1 MFKGNFGKVVF
12 IALLVILP
20 MRGYSQGVRWMPGY
34 LVNNNNEVIK
44 GHIYLPFT
52 TVTSGL
58 VVAGIDLEWFYS
70 TVEFFDG
77 ETKVFEPDDIRSF
90 GFTYSGLEYKFVSN
104 LLLYKSIIKSDR
116 SRQRFLQLEYKGAVT
131 LFNDCVAL
139 QHDVPGVG
147 GGRNIEAIN
156 YKEYYLYSE
165 ANGLQRLE
173 IKKGK
178 SLEVYLLESGVDE
191 EFICDYPGRIKI
203 RNIKAIL
210 ISYDEWLKEHGKEIA
225 KST

>member
-1 MFKGNFGKVVF
+1 MFKGKFGKVVF

-20 MRGYSQGVRWMPGY
+20 IRGYSQGVRWMPGY

-131 LFNDCVAL
+131 LFRFC
-139 QHDVPGVG
+139 
-147 GGRNIEAIN
+147 
-156 YKEYYLYSE
+156 
-165 ANGLQRLE
+165 
-173 IKKGK
+173 
-178 SLEVYLLESGVDE
+178 
-191 EFICDYPGRIKI
+191 
-203 RNIKAIL
+203 
-210 ISYDEWLKEHGKEIA
+210 
-225 KST
+225 